1 MTPFWIMQYHFNALK
16 ATRQNI
22 LKMVDG
28 LTTEQLNK
36 IPEGFNNNLAW
47 HLGHVLI
54 TQQLLNYKLAGLSPN
69 VSDEWIAK
77 YRKGTKPE
85 AVISEA
91 EIAAIKEQLTTSIS
105 LLEKNFSEGIF
116 KNYKTYPTSY
126 GIELTSIDDAIIFNN
141 VHEAMHLGNV
151 ISMRKLV

>member
-1 MTPFWIMQYHFNALK
+1 MQYHFTTLK

-54 TQQLLNYKLAGLSPN
+54 TQQLLNYKLAGLSPK

-85 AVISEA
+85 APITEA
-91 EIAAIKEQLTTSIS
+91 EITDIKTQLTTSIAD
-105 LLEKNFSEGIF
+105 LEKDFSEGIF

-126 GIELTSIDDAIIFNN
+126 GVELTSIEDAVAFNN

>member
-1 MTPFWIMQYHFNALK
+1 MQYHFNALK